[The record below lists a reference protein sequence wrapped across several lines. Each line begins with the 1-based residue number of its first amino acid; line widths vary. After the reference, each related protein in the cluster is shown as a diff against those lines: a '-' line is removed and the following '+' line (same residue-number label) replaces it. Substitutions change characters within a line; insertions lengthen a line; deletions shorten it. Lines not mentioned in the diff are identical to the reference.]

1 MCDISIFLTADGQF
15 DLQSYAATYDMD
27 SNYGK
32 NWIEYKSP
40 NNPLLY
46 SDPNLL
52 RSTSLAHV
60 NFIRNQA
67 TVTLKDARVTFADM
81 IGTIG
86 GNIWCFH
93 RIVICWYIRIFHLD
107 MELDQRNVDTKKKV
121 LTFLERN
128 SFLLQSLRNK
138 C

>member
-52 RSTSLAHV
+52 RSTSLVHV

-86 GNIWCFH
+86 GTFGVFIGLSFGYGTGSKKCGHEKESVNLLRKKFFLVA
-93 RIVICWYIRIFHLD
+93 VI
-107 MELDQRNVDTKKKV
+107 KK
-121 LTFLERN
+121 
-128 SFLLQSLRNK
+128 
-138 C
+138 

>member
-32 NWIEYKSP
+32 NWIEYKSS

-52 RSTSLAHV
+52 RSTSLVHV

-86 GNIWCFH
+86 GTFGVFIGLSFVGILEFFIWIWNWIKEMWT
-93 RIVICWYIRIFHLD
+93 RKR
-107 MELDQRNVDTKKKV
+107 
-121 LTFLERN
+121 
-128 SFLLQSLRNK
+128 K

>member
-52 RSTSLAHV
+52 RSTSLVHV

-86 GNIWCFH
+86 GTFGVFIGLSFVGILEFFIWIWNWIKEMWT
-93 RIVICWYIRIFHLD
+93 RKR
-107 MELDQRNVDTKKKV
+107 
-121 LTFLERN
+121 
-128 SFLLQSLRNK
+128 K